1 MFILA
6 TFIQHIVGNPS
17 HSSQREKKRNPN
29 WKGNVKLFLLAED
42 MILYIENPKDA
53 AKKLLEFTSKFSKK
67 NSKLVYTNLLHF
79 FILTAKYQ
87 KT

>member
-6 TFIQHIVGNPS
+6 TFIQHIIGNLS
-17 HSSQREKKRNPN
+17 HTSQRKKNPN
-29 WKGNVKLFLLAED
+29 WKGNVKLFLLAEY

-53 AKKLLEFTSKFSKK
+53 AKKLLKFTSKFSKK
-67 NSKLVYTNLLHF
+67 NSKFVYTNLLYF

>member
-1 MFILA
+1 M
-6 TFIQHIVGNPS
+6 
-17 HSSQREKKRNPN
+17 
-29 WKGNVKLFLLAED
+29 FLLAED